1 MLPTGP
7 NPAERLRVY
16 HLSLELAV
24 EVGRVVRR
32 LRRTRSQENQ
42 LVRSADSIP
51 FNIAEGAYHKS
62 PGLKAQYYRIARAS
76 AGESSAI
83 LSRLAADNPRTD
95 LSPLLGKLDMISRM
109 LLSLIR
115 SQQALQKRNTPDPPA
130 PTRS

>member
-1 MLPTGP
+1 MLPRGP

-16 HLSLELAV
+16 HLSLDFAV
-24 EVGRVVRR
+24 EVGRVVRK

-42 LVRSADSIP
+42 LIRSADSIP
-51 FNIAEGAYHKS
+51 FNIAEGAYYNS
-62 PGLKAQYYRIARAS
+62 PGQKAQYYRIARAS

-95 LSPLLGKLDMISRM
+95 LSPLLSKLDLISRM

-115 SQQALQKRNTPDPPA
+115 SQQVLQKRKSGPPPPA
-130 PTRS
+130 PS